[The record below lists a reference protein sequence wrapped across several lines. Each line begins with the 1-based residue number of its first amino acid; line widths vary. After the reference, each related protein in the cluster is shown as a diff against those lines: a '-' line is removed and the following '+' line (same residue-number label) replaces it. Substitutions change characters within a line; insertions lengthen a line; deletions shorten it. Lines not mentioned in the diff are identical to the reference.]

1 MIVIPNTY
9 NYRLIIGSLVVA
21 FVVLGSYSYI
31 NYDKLEDYTSY
42 VAQEKK
48 LLENELSEMITR
60 YDKVQ
65 VDSESLNIKLEQSKF
80 KIERILDS
88 VKTLQPSTAL
98 LDLYRSKIKLL
109 QKEKEEVLS
118 LVSKLKK
125 ENEQLALKANK
136 VEQDLVGVKSISSA
150 LKVKNKG
157 LASVNNTLSK
167 KIEDASH
174 LKIEALN
181 AEAVKRITKK
191 RIVSTSKSHK
201 ANKLH
206 VEFTVSKNK
215 FVEEGEKDIYIQ
227 ILNPNNNVIAD
238 EGVVSFGKQSL
249 IYSKKIKL
257 DYKNEDVDLDAIII
271 TDVDQPLTQGIY
283 FVNIFCDNTRL
294 GTTSITLQ

>member
-1 MIVIPNTY
+1 MIVIPHTY
-9 NYRLIIGSLVVA
+9 NYRLIIGSLVIA
-21 FVVLGSYSYI
+21 FVVLGSYSYL

-65 VDSESLNIKLEQSKF
+65 VDSESLSIMLEQSKF
-80 KIERILDS
+80 KIARILDS
-88 VKTLQPSTAL
+88 VKTLQPSAAL
-98 LDLYRSKIKLL
+98 LDLYRSKIKGLH
-109 QKEKEEVLS
+109 KEKEKVLG

-125 ENEQLALKANK
+125 ENERLALKAEK
-136 VEQDLVGVKSISSA
+136 VEQDLLIVKDVSST

-157 LASVNNTLSK
+157 LTSVNNKLSK

-174 LKIEALN
+174 LEIEELN
-181 AEAVKRITKK
+181 AKAVKRITRK
-191 RIVSTSKSHK
+191 RIVSTDKSHK

-257 DYKNEDVDLDAIII
+257 DYKNEDVNLDAIII
-271 TDVDQPLTQGIY
+271 ADVDQPLTEGVY
-283 FVNIFCDNTRL
+283 FVNIFYDNTRL
-294 GTTSITLQ
+294 GTTSITLK